1 MSYPVTLTAH
11 RGYRQK
17 FPENTMIAFRE
28 ALKLDIDS
36 IETDVHMTA
45 DRQMVI
51 MHDGVLDRTTD
62 KKGRICQLTLDEVKK
77 ADAGV
82 RFDEQFRD
90 ERVPTLDEFLS
101 LMATRPDVRVLL
113 ELKDYP
119 EDYGDFAYVSC
130 EKALE
135 RCRKYGI
142 WGRER
147 LTVITFSTALMAWI
161 RHRHAGEDI
170 VLHGFYPKRHMR
182 GSDKDAPYQ
191 YMDEVCVFAGRTDA
205 MGLPLPEQSPVEEP
219 EVFADF
225 AAMGLR
231 TCVYM
236 PYNVNEAD
244 YKLALERGATGF
256 TCDDPYTCGKILDK
270 LGARKLK

>member
-36 IETDVHMTA
+36 IETDVRMTA
-45 DRQMVI
+45 DRQLVL
-51 MHDGVLDRTTD
+51 MHDSSLDRMTD
-62 KKGRICQLTLDEVKK
+62 KQGNVCQLTLDEVRA

-82 RFDEQFRD
+82 KSGEAFRG
-90 ERVPTLDEFLS
+90 ERVPTLEEFLA

-119 EDYGDFAYVSC
+119 EKRGDLAYVCC
-130 EKALE
+130 EKAFAL
-135 RCRKYGI
+135 CKKYGV
-142 WGRER
+142 WGRDR

-170 VLHGFYPKRHMR
+170 ILHGFYPKSEMV
-182 GSDKDAPYQ
+182 GADKDDPYK
-191 YMDEVCVFAGRTDA
+191 YMDEICVFDVA
-205 MGLPLPEQSPVEEP
+205 EP
-219 EVFADF
+219 ETLSDL

-231 TCVYM
+231 TCVYL
-236 PYNVNEAD
+236 PHNTNKAD
-244 YKLALERGATGF
+244 YRLLLERGVTGF
-256 TCDDPYTCGKILDK
+256 TCDDAFTCGRILAD

>member
-1 MSYPVTLTAH
+1 MSYPITLTAH

-28 ALKLDIDS
+28 ALKLDVDS

-51 MHDGVLDRTTD
+51 MHDASLDRTTD
-62 KKGRICQLTLDEVKK
+62 KKGRVCRLTLDEVRE

-82 RFDEQFRD
+82 RFDEQFRG
-90 ERVPTLDEFLS
+90 ERVPTLDEFLA

-119 EDYGDFAYVSC
+119 EEYGDFAYTSC
-130 EKALE
+130 EKALAL
-135 RCRKYGI
+135 CRKYGI

-170 VLHGFYPKRHMR
+170 VLHGFYPKRCMR
-182 GSDKDAPYQ
+182 GSDKDEPYK

-205 MGLPLPEQSPVEEP
+205 MGL
-219 EVFADF
+219 
-225 AAMGLR
+225 R

-236 PYNVNEAD
+236 AYNVNEAD
-244 YKLALERGATGF
+244 YQLALERGATGF
-256 TCDDPYTCGKILDK
+256 TCDDAYTCGKILDK